1 MEDFI
6 ETLIQHHVDV
16 YLVSGGFRIM
26 IEPIARQLGI
36 PKNHIYANTLYFDE
50 TTGLYLGFDD
60 TEPMSHDYGKRHALE
75 QIQQLHNYQ
84 TIIMIGDGAMDAQAK
99 PPASAFIGY
108 GGCTSETTGKCLYW
122 LWWSCG
128 EGVVLGSHWVVAAAL
143 AWAGVKKHIFHFCV
157 CLFWTYVSCTEHVL

>member
-1 MEDFI
+1 LNTTPLQLSPGVEDFI
-6 ETLIQHHVDV
+6 EMLIQHHVDV

-60 TEPMSHDYGKRHALE
+60 MEPTSHDYGKRHALE

-108 GGCTSETTGKCLYW
+108 GG
-122 LWWSCG
+122 
-128 EGVVLGSHWVVAAAL
+128 VVVRVLCWVRIGL
-143 AWAGVKKHIFHFCV
+143 LQLH
-157 CLFWTYVSCTEHVL
+157 